1 MISIEERNQL
11 HQYLIYELA
20 IQSLQKD
27 HPHLEKLKM
36 KNIYLVLV
44 DVLLKDLKND
54 YYKSKHLL
62 KRRGIQ
68 VIGWHRTSEYF
79 SDIQI
84 RTAGE
89 DLHLNYAKQALKTA
103 VEEELF
109 KRLQLQK

>member
-36 KNIYLVLV
+36 KNIYLVFV
-44 DVLLKDLKND
+44 DTLLKELKDD

-62 KRRGIQ
+62 KRRGVQ
-68 VIGWHRTSEYF
+68 VIRWHRTSEY
-79 SDIQI
+79 
-84 RTAGE
+84 GCY
-89 DLHLNYAKQALKTA
+89 LMMLKLS
-103 VEEELF
+103 V
-109 KRLQLQK
+109 QKSR